1 MAVDAPKSSSPSSAG
16 KTSGGADKTSG
27 GAGKTS
33 GPRRMRNRRRGG
45 GDADLSLDE
54 SHAEQSGSVSE
65 SSTTSQSSSTIS
77 DAPRP
82 APDGEQIMSKTLII
96 QNKRFYVDVR
106 ENSSGKF
113 VKLAEVLPDGR
124 KSRLSLTM
132 RVARQLRNH
141 LTQFSEFYASLGP
154 AAPTVAASTAAA
166 STAADQAGAI
176 PTSTSTQ
183 SDSDAAAPPSPDTA
197 AAAST
202 PRTPPLKS
210 AVIYVTSGKSSGK
223 RRYFIDLRENRR
235 GRFLQISEAAQ
246 KDGYT
251 QRYRIAIPAQGLV
264 EVRDTLSG
272 ILREFV
278 GSEDEDSFGG
288 ETRNSTSSSSAGK
301 KTNHKN
307 NSSNNNNN
315 NNSKANDSGIVVRSG
330 SASDDNDLPIAK
342 SMRVHPGKVIYFDP
356 GTNPRGDFVKISQVT
371 TRFRT
376 SILLPTETL
385 SQVTQILNELQRGF
399 NGGKNRKTTSTPKP
413 KGQGRSYKSRGKAS
427 TKPGAAATAAAT
439 AAPAKTVMAAA

>member
-166 STAADQAGAI
+166 STAADKPALSPI
-176 PTSTSTQ
+176 STSTQ

-197 AAAST
+197 AAAAST

-210 AVIYVTSGKSSGK
+210 AVYVTSGKSSGK

>member
-1 MAVDAPKSSSPSSAG
+1 MAFDAPPSSSPSSSGKTSSSAG
-16 KTSGGADKTSG
+16 KTSGS
-27 GAGKTS
+27 
-33 GPRRMRNRRRGG
+33 RRMRNRRRGG

-82 APDGEQIMSKTLII
+82 APDGEQLMSKTLII

-154 AAPTVAASTAAA
+154 AAPVVAASSAVDKPAPSPTAA
-166 STAADQAGAI
+166 
-176 PTSTSTQ
+176 STQ
-183 SDSDAAAPPSPDTA
+183 SDSDAAVPASPDATA

-272 ILREFV
+272 ILRDFV
-278 GSEDEDSFGG
+278 GSEDDDSFGG
-288 ETRNSTSSSSAGK
+288 ETRNSTSSSGVGK
-301 KTNHKN
+301 KTSNKN
-307 NSSNNNNN
+307 NNNNNNSNNNN
-315 NNSKANDSGIVVRSG
+315 NNSKADDSGIVVRSG
-330 SASDDNDLPIAK
+330 SASEDNDLPIAK

-385 SQVTQILNELQRGF
+385 SQVTQILNELQKGF
-399 NGGKNRKTTSTPKP
+399 NGGKNRKTTSTPKS

-427 TKPGAAATAAAT
+427 SKPGAAAA

>member
-1 MAVDAPKSSSPSSAG
+1 MAVDAPQSSSPSSSGKTSSSAG
-16 KTSGGADKTSG
+16 KTSSSS
-27 GAGKTS
+27 GKTS
-33 GPRRMRNRRRGG
+33 GSRRMRNRRRGG

-82 APDGEQIMSKTLII
+82 APDGEQLMSKTLII

-141 LTQFSEFYASLGP
+141 LTKFSEFYASLGP
-154 AAPTVAASTAAA
+154 AAPVVAASSAVDKPAPSPTAA
-166 STAADQAGAI
+166 
-176 PTSTSTQ
+176 STQ
-183 SDSDAAAPPSPDTA
+183 SDSDAVVPASPDAA

-272 ILREFV
+272 ILRDFV
-278 GSEDEDSFGG
+278 GSEDDDSFGG
-288 ETRNSTSSSSAGK
+288 ETRNSTSSSGVGK
-301 KTNHKN
+301 KTNNKN
-307 NSSNNNNN
+307 NNNNNN

-385 SQVTQILNELQRGF
+385 SQVTQILNELQKGF
-399 NGGKNRKTTSTPKP
+399 NGGNNRKTTSTPKS

-427 TKPGAAATAAAT
+427 SKPGTAAA

>member
-166 STAADQAGAI
+166 STAADKPALSPI
-176 PTSTSTQ
+176 STSTQ